1 MKIQA
6 TGLVF
11 SDIVSISD
19 SSQEAGGSTPSSHTL
34 PELQFLSE
42 EA

>member
-1 MKIQA
+1 MKFQA

-19 SSQEAGGSTPSSHTL
+19 SSQEAGGSTPPSHTL